1 MRSTQLPL
9 GRAPRAQVANTASL
23 SDLCVWGTLLML
35 FGLFADS
42 YALLIAGVIFGTLGM
57 LFLWFE
63 MNAAIDAWLRNPKR

>member
-1 MRSTQLPL
+1 MRSTQLTL
-9 GRAPRAQVANTASL
+9 AHAPRARGVKTAAP

-42 YALLIAGVIFGTLGM
+42 YALLIVGVIFGTLGM
-57 LFLWFE
+57 LCLWFE